1 MAKTRIVRVLRN
13 GQITIPK
20 DIRDE
25 LGLADDGLVQVS
37 LEGGTLMLHPI
48 RRPATV
54 QGSPW
59 LKELYDIFAP
69 VRERFAESGMPE
81 EEINAELDAA
91 VREARA
97 EMRRSKKRAS

>member
-1 MAKTRIVRVLRN
+1 MKTRIVRQLRH

-20 DIRDE
+20 EFRDE
-25 LGLADDGLVQVS
+25 LGLTGEVAYS
-37 LEGGTLMLHPI
+37 
-48 RRPATV
+48 ATV
-54 QGSPW
+54 EGRALVLTPITQPEEQGSPW

-69 VRERFAESGMPE
+69 ARERFARSGMTE
-81 EEINAELDAA
+81 DAINAELDAA